1 VLPDLFSAVNRNL
14 IIALAARYG
23 VPAIYY
29 KRAYAESGGLIANGD
44 DYAEEFR
51 QAAGYIDRILKGA
64 RPQRCLLHCISLV
77 VALLGPRE
85 MSDLSPQIESKRTL
99 IRCCH
104 QSRFYEYAPPN
115 RSGPT
120 PTAKALSDRK

>member
-1 VLPDLFSAVNRNL
+1 VLPDLFSAVNRDL

-29 KRAYAESGGLIANGD
+29 KRSGGLIAYCD

-51 QAAGYIDRILKGA
+51 QAAGYIDRVLKGA

-77 VALLGPRE
+77 VAQLYGPAARC
-85 MSDLSPQIESKRTL
+85 KRKVM
-99 IRCCH
+99 IWR
-104 QSRFYEYAPPN
+104 
-115 RSGPT
+115 
-120 PTAKALSDRK
+120 